1 MTARRRPRSL
11 LRRSERWLVG
21 LFMAG
26 LVFVLERLVIR
37 QIEKKER
44 ARVESS
50 PAAVTLGEE

>member
-1 MTARRRPRSL
+1 
-11 LRRSERWLVG
+11 
-21 LFMAG
+21 MAG